1 MRSRWIAVSFVVFLC
16 WLGFSAYWAV
26 HAQGTKQDS
35 APDADA
41 KSRLSAATEAVP
53 KFARGVK
60 CGTLP
65 TDELDEV
72 SGIAASRKN
81 PGVLWVHNDSGDSAR
96 VFAITPEGKLLGVY
110 SLSGVEARDW
120 EDIAVGPGPKPGE
133 SWLYIGDIGDNNA
146 VRPMVFIYR
155 VAEPTVSTAQE
166 AVRAELADVE
176 KITLKYEDGPRDAE
190 VVMVDPQKGD
200 LYIIS
205 KRTDRC
211 KVYRVPS
218 WELKAGAT
226 VTMRCVAQL
235 PWGWATGGD
244 ISPDGSEILV
254 RGYTNA
260 GLWKRP
266 QSGELWNAFEGKQY
280 IVPLEKEQ
288 QGEAICFDAQ
298 GKGYYTTSEG
308 KRSPIYYYDRLSDR

>member
-1 MRSRWIAVSFVVFLC
+1 MT
-16 WLGFSAYWAV
+16 V
-26 HAQGTKQDS
+26 HAQIAQPSPGAIGLCQAAVGA
-35 APDADA
+35 APDVA
-41 KSRLSAATEAVP
+41 P

-60 CGTLP
+60 CGVLP
-65 TDELDEV
+65 SDELDEV

-110 SLSGVEARDW
+110 SLSGVEVRDC
-120 EDIAVGPGPKPGE
+120 EDIAVGPGPKVGE
-133 SWLYIGDIGDNNA
+133 SYLYIGDIGDNNA
-146 VRPMVFIYR
+146 ARPMVFIYR
-155 VAEPTVSTAQE
+155 VPEPTVSSSQE
-166 AVRAELADVE
+166 TVRAQLADIE

-190 VVMVDPQKGD
+190 VVMVDPQTGD

-218 WELKAGAT
+218 WEMKPGAT
-226 VTMRCVAQL
+226 VTMRSVAQL
-235 PWGWATGGD
+235 PWGWSTGGD
-244 ISPDGSEILV
+244 ISPDGREILV
-254 RGYTNA
+254 RGYANA
-260 GLWKRP
+260 ALWKRP
-266 QSGELWNAFEGKQY
+266 ESGELWRAFESKQY
-280 IVPLEKEQ
+280 VVPVEREQ

-308 KRSPIYYYDRLSDR
+308 KHAPIYYYARVSE